1 MTIGDNKNDRVEE
14 AVEQMVALIKRF
26 IASSMNNDQYG
37 KAFECLVALREVCVI
52 DDEAVPF
59 NNLAKELKKNND
71 FFALMQAAKCSLIT
85 KDESPFSSFVEQSEA
100 NDFLTSKLPSM
111 LPAGKT
117 APKDKI
123 FDDIE

>member
-1 MTIGDNKNDRVEE
+1 MKIDDKGSKDPNAPIKEIGTVNPIADFKKMTIGDNKNDRVEE

-71 FFALMQAAKCSLIT
+71 FFALM
-85 KDESPFSSFVEQSEA
+85 
-100 NDFLTSKLPSM
+100 
-111 LPAGKT
+111 
-117 APKDKI
+117 
-123 FDDIE
+123 